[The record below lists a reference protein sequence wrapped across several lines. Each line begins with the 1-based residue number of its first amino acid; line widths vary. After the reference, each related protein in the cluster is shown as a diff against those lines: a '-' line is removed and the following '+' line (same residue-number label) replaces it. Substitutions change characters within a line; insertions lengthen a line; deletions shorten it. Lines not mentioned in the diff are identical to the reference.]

1 MNFCTQCGFSLKG
14 IQGGCPNCG
23 QVIEEIEL
31 GAMKPAENSNKVA
44 AVDYQKILNL
54 INLLQHNFYLVFIWT
69 LLLFVTLSF
78 STQIGWLLVTLSLV
92 GAYLFA
98 NYKTD
103 QSLELNQKIETWF
116 IHQVI
121 MVPEKLKE
129 LDSYTQQISEETREL
144 YHSVKTKAHTQVE
157 NIKDNYQQSSLG
169 VSKAHKLP
177 SVDQAILDEKN
188 QLSSAQLANDTGSLR
203 RRRRLQAQARKTQQI
218 KQQQVESSEG
228 NTSAL
233 IHASDKTS
241 TLSFIMWILLIALA
255 LFIYYSGINNYSLFD
270 VNVSILWNSYQQNTF
285 SMSEVIEALGYAAL
299 FDNSGQSE
307 FYQMIFTII
316 AYYLPVVFAI
326 LSFLRSKVSGFIQF
340 IISLIMGGS
349 MIYLIYVAMDAN
361 LFIRYDNDYGSV
373 SMDLGLGSQMILG
386 SIILLLLCSLF
397 KLFKGK

>member
-31 GAMKPAENSNKVA
+31 GAVQPAENSHKVA
-44 AVDYQKILNL
+44 AFDYQKILNL
-54 INLLQHNFYLVFIWT
+54 INLLQRNFYLVFIWT

-78 STQIGWLLVTLSLV
+78 STQAGWLLLTLSLV

-169 VSKAHKLP
+169 VSKAQKLP

-188 QLSSAQLANDTGSLR
+188 QLSTAQLANDSGSLR

-233 IHASDKTS
+233 IHTSDKTS
-241 TLSFIMWILLIALA
+241 TLSFIMWILLTALA

-270 VNVSILWNSYQQNTF
+270 VNASVLWNSYQQTTF
-285 SMSEVIEALGYAAL
+285 SMSEVIEALGYGAL

-316 AYYLPVVFAI
+316 AYYLPVVFAV
-326 LSFLRSKVSGFIQF
+326 LSFLRSKFSGFIQF
-340 IISLIMGGS
+340 IISVIMGGG
-349 MIYLIYVAMDAN
+349 MTYLIYLAIDSN

-373 SMDLGLGSQMILG
+373 STDLGLGSQMILG
-386 SIILLLLCSLF
+386 SIILLLVCSLF
-397 KLFKGK
+397 KMFKGK

>member
-31 GAMKPAENSNKVA
+31 EAVKPAENSHKVA
-44 AVDYQKILNL
+44 DFDYQKILNL
-54 INLLQHNFYLVFIWT
+54 INLLQHNFYLVFILT
-69 LLLFVTLSF
+69 MLLFITISF
-78 STQIGWLLVTLSLV
+78 STQTGWLLLSLSLL

-98 NYKTD
+98 NYKTS

-241 TLSFIMWILLIALA
+241 TLSFIMWILLTALA

-270 VNVSILWNSYQQNTF
+270 VNASVLWNSYQQTTF
-285 SMSEVIEALGYAAL
+285 TMSEVIVALGYGAL

-316 AYYLPVVFAI
+316 AYYLPVVFAV
-326 LSFLRSKVSGFIQF
+326 LSFLRSKFSGFIQF
-340 IISLIMGGS
+340 IISVIMGGG
-349 MIYLIYVAMDAN
+349 MTYLIYLAIDSN
-361 LFIRYDNDYGSV
+361 LFIRYNNDYGSV
-373 SMDLGLGSQMILG
+373 STELGLGSQMILG

-397 KLFKGK
+397 KMFKGK

>member
-1 MNFCTQCGFSLKG
+1 M
-14 IQGGCPNCG
+14 
-23 QVIEEIEL
+23 
-31 GAMKPAENSNKVA
+31 
-44 AVDYQKILNL
+44 
-54 INLLQHNFYLVFIWT
+54 
-69 LLLFVTLSF
+69 TLSF

-169 VSKAHKLP
+169 VSKAQKLP

-188 QLSSAQLANDTGSLR
+188 QLSTAQLANDSGSLR

-218 KQQQVESSEG
+218 KQQVESSEG
-228 NTSAL
+228 STSAL

-241 TLSFIMWILLIALA
+241 TLSFIMWILLTALA

-270 VNVSILWNSYQQNTF
+270 VNASILWNSYQQTTF
-285 SMSEVIEALGYAAL
+285 SMSEVIEGLGYGAL

-316 AYYLPVVFAI
+316 AYYLPVVFAV
-326 LSFLRSKVSGFIQF
+326 LSFLRSKFSGFIQF
-340 IISLIMGGS
+340 IISVIMGGG
-349 MIYLIYVAMDAN
+349 MTYLIYLAIDAN

-373 SMDLGLGSQMILG
+373 STDLGLGSQMILG
-386 SIILLLLCSLF
+386 SIILLLVCSLF
-397 KLFKGK
+397 KMFKGK

>member
-14 IQGGCPNCG
+14 IQGGCLNCG

-31 GAMKPAENSNKVA
+31 GAVQPAENSHKVA
-44 AVDYQKILNL
+44 AFDYQKILNV
-54 INLLQHNFYLVFIWT
+54 INLLQRNFYLVFIVT
-69 LLLFVTLSF
+69 LLLFMTLSF
-78 STQIGWLLVTLSLV
+78 STQTGWLLVTLSLV

-103 QSLELNQKIETWF
+103 QTLELNQKIETWF

-129 LDSYTQQISEETREL
+129 LDGYTQQISEETRGL

-157 NIKDNYQQSSLG
+157 NIKDNCQQSSLG

-188 QLSSAQLANDTGSLR
+188 QLSTAQLANDSGSLR

-228 NTSAL
+228 STISLVNVA
-233 IHASDKTS
+233 DKTS
-241 TLSFIMWILLIALA
+241 NLSFIIGFVLIALS
-255 LFIYYSGINNYSLFD
+255 LFIYYRGLNEYSLFD
-270 VNVSILWNSYQQNTF
+270 VNASILWNSYQQKTF

-316 AYYLPVVFAI
+316 AYYLPVVFAV

-349 MIYLIYVAMDAN
+349 MIYLIYAAMDAD

-373 SMDLGLGSQMILG
+373 STDLGLGSQMILG

-397 KLFKGK
+397 KMFKGK

>member
-1 MNFCTQCGFSLKG
+1 MNFCTECGVSLKG

-144 YHSVKTKAHTQVE
+144 YHSVKTKAHIQVE

-169 VSKAHKLP
+169 VSKVQKLP
-177 SVDQAILDEKN
+177 SVNQALLDEKN
-188 QLSSAQLANDTGSLR
+188 QLSTAQLANDSGTLP

>member
-31 GAMKPAENSNKVA
+31 GAVKPAENSNKVA

-78 STQIGWLLVTLSLV
+78 STQIGWLLVTLGLL

-98 NYKTD
+98 NYKSD

-144 YHSVKTKAHTQVE
+144 YHSVKTKVHTQVE

-177 SVDQAILDEKN
+177 SVDQALLDEKN

-228 NTSAL
+228 NTSAV

-241 TLSFIMWILLIALA
+241 TLSFIMWILLTALA

-270 VNVSILWNSYQQNTF
+270 VNASVLWNSYQQTTF
-285 SMSEVIEALGYAAL
+285 TMSEVIVALGYGAL

-316 AYYLPVVFAI
+316 AYYLPVVFAV

-340 IISLIMGGS
+340 IISVIMGGGMS
-349 MIYLIYVAMDAN
+349 YLIYLAIDSN

-373 SMDLGLGSQMILG
+373 STDLGLGSQMILG
-386 SIILLLLCSLF
+386 SIILLLVCSLF
-397 KLFKGK
+397 KMFKGK